1 MFDRILV
8 PLDGSP
14 QSAAALPLART
25 LAQACRSQIT
35 LMRVATSPAARDEA
49 ATYLARI
56 VHELQTSDVAVASE
70 VCSGIDVAPQ
80 ILWAARD
87 QQADLIVMAT
97 HGRSGVQR
105 AVMGSVAES
114 IVAETPTPVLLVRP
128 GGQRTTSLRKV
139 LVAVD
144 GTPGGA
150 LALASAIA
158 LARATGARIVLLQ
171 VAVPIPL
178 WMYSAELG
186 TPLAMPLD
194 PSWDDDAL
202 TSAQTYVDTLARRL
216 RDTGIEAEGRAR
228 IGDVVPTIGSVAD
241 EINAD
246 LIVIATHA
254 RVGAARAVLGSTA
267 DAVVRTAQRPV
278 LLVRRQ
284 AGQPRTASRVGVVA
298 TRVKGGSGP

>member
-1 MFDRILV
+1 MFDRTLV

-14 QSAAALPLART
+14 QSTAALPLARK
-25 LAQACRSQIT
+25 LAQASHSQIT
-35 LMRVATSPAARDEA
+35 LIRVVTSAAARDEA
-49 ATYLARI
+49 ASYLSRI
-56 VHELQTSDVAVASE
+56 ASEFQTSDVAVATE
-70 VCSGIDVAPQ
+70 VCSGIDVASQ

-87 QQADLIVMAT
+87 RHADLIVMAT
-97 HGRSGVQR
+97 HGRSGLQR

-114 IVAETPTPVLLVRP
+114 IVAKSTIPLLLVRP
-128 GGQRTTSLRKV
+128 GGRRTTSLRKL

-150 LALASAIA
+150 LALGNAIA

-202 TSAQTYVDTLARRL
+202 TSARTYVDSLAKRL
-216 RDTGIEAEGRAR
+216 RDTGIDAEGHAR
-228 IGDVVPTIGSVAD
+228 IGDVVSTIDSVAD
-241 EINAD
+241 EMEAD
-246 LIVIATHA
+246 LIVLATHA

-267 DAVVRTAQRPV
+267 DAVVRTARRPV
-278 LLVRRQ
+278 LLVRRR
-284 AGQPRTASRVGVVA
+284 AGQQLASSPVGGLV
-298 TRVKGGSGP
+298 TSVKGGLSP